1 MKRNA
6 DFLSLAAELRSYI
19 LSFLPWQDVLRC
31 SSVCKV
37 LHLTYMS
44 SSELQYIVELG
55 GQRLLPVS
63 STDPDNVTSI
73 AKRLQLLRDKAH
85 AWFEFDKCSFR
96 TVSIPERFRY
106 ARRSITGGHLCLW
119 NEEGLAKIFPI
130 LPKPSQQTIERDW
143 SLRSSHSVPNAHAW
157 DVFMDPAQN
166 LIATAYAT
174 THEHSDWQSHSD
186 DANFYIGLT
195 TLDVGGIHPQAAG
208 PVLFLPGYENRGLA
222 VFGWKLKVLGSHVA
236 FQRSLVLRDRAN
248 TTYKDRWWLQIWD
261 WQHSTTSNCI
271 LDETVDME
279 TDDSNDFCFL
289 GSDRL
294 LVLRNDLKLYSIE
307 DVSQAPQLLAR
318 FLLPLSP
325 INIFYTDDSI
335 ARSSAQQMQIQQ
347 TMQTSDP
354 QHRIICLSMTSPSTN
369 SSFAF
374 IISTNIFFNFDSVAE
389 PIMWKNWGSS
399 NVRVFRHRYPCNVG
413 VSGNRVLLLFPD
425 SEVVTLPNRL
435 PTEYRLRMMD
445 FSPLAAERRQGLG
458 RVVKEPSTVYI
469 DESGQS
475 VMTSL
480 PYVEVVSDKRIS
492 YQSELPRPKIWV
504 DSDRIIWLNDDRQL
518 EVIEI

>member
-1 MKRNA
+1 MKHNA
-6 DFLSLAAELRSYI
+6 DFLSLAAELQSYI

-96 TVSIPERFRY
+96 TISIPERFRH

-119 NEEGLAKIFPI
+119 NQEDLAKIFPI
-130 LPKPSQQTIERDW
+130 LPKPSEQTFERDW
-143 SLRSSHSVPNAHAW
+143 SLRSSHLVPNTRTCN
-157 DVFMDPAQN
+157 VFMDPAQN

-174 THEHSDWQSHSD
+174 THDHPDWQSQSD
-186 DANFYIGLT
+186 NENFYISLT
-195 TLDVGGIHPQAAG
+195 TLDVGDIHPQAAG
-208 PVLFLPGYENRGLA
+208 PVLFLSGLPGYENRGLA
-222 VFGWKLKVLGSHVA
+222 TFGLKLMVLGSHVA
-236 FQRSLVLRDRAN
+236 FRRSLV
-248 TTYKDRWWLQIWD
+248 IWD

-271 LDETVDME
+271 LDETVDMRP
-279 TDDSNDFCFL
+279 DDSNDFCFL

-294 LVLRNDLKLYSIE
+294 LIARHDLKLYSIE
-307 DVSQAPQLLAR
+307 DMSQAPQLLAR
-318 FLLPLSP
+318 FLLPLSAF
-325 INIFYTDDSI
+325 NIPCCLHTDDSI

-354 QHRIICLSMTSPSTN
+354 KHRIICLSMTPPSTTT
-369 SSFAF
+369 SSSLVF
-374 IISTNIFFNFDSVAE
+374 IISTNIFFNFDSVE
-389 PIMWKNWGSS
+389 ELIMWKNWGSS

-458 RVVKEPSTVYI
+458 RVVKESSTVYI

-480 PYVEVVSDKRIS
+480 PYVEVVSDKRFR
-492 YQSELPRPKIWV
+492 YQNRLPRPEIWV